1 MALGSWTLP
10 SNVQRYELNLVCY
23 LRDTPVRRA
32 YPEENNGFVNRTRII
47 REAGKGG
54 SQLNSEE
61 GGDWGNVE
69 WATRH
74 SLCTS
79 GAKEQKRE

>member
-1 MALGSWTLP
+1 MDLLIEQESL
-10 SNVQRYELNLVCY
+10 
-23 LRDTPVRRA
+23 
-32 YPEENNGFVNRTRII
+32 EEQAKR
-47 REAGKGG
+47 G